1 MVESIYGFLPEDY
14 EEKVGFEG
22 VFLLVLRRLLIYYL
36 SKEEAYEYIEEFC
49 FRYVLVRHIRV
60 GADPVGF
67 LYIFGWKDGDGHV
80 R

>member
-1 MVESIYGFLPEDY
+1 MNN
-14 EEKVGFEG
+14 
-22 VFLLVLRRLLIYYL
+22 
-36 SKEEAYEYIEEFC
+36 IEEFC

>member
-1 MVESIYGFLPEDY
+1 MRKKLALKAFFISFAKTTY
-14 EEKVGFEG
+14 
-22 VFLLVLRRLLIYYL
+22 LLL

-67 LYIFGWKDGDGHV
+67 LYIFGWKDGGGHV

>member
-1 MVESIYGFLPEDY
+1 MASYRKIMRKKLALKAFFISFA
-14 EEKVGFEG
+14 KTT
-22 VFLLVLRRLLIYYL
+22 YL

-67 LYIFGWKDGDGHV
+67 LYIFGWKDRDGHV

>member
-1 MVESIYGFLPEDY
+1 MRKKLALKAFFISFA
-14 EEKVGFEG
+14 KTN
-22 VFLLVLRRLLIYYL
+22 YL

-60 GADPVGF
+60 GAGPVGF
-67 LYIFGWKDGDGHV
+67 LYIFGWKDGDGYV

>member
-1 MVESIYGFLPEDY
+1 MASYRKIMRKKLALKAF
-14 EEKVGFEG
+14 FIS
-22 VFLLVLRRLLIYYL
+22 FARLLIYYL

-60 GADPVGF
+60 GAGPVGF
-67 LYIFGWKDGDGHV
+67 LYIFGWKDGDGYV